1 MKQISEIK
9 ESVARRG
16 KEYGADRIYLFG
28 SYARGDANENSDV
41 DLRID
46 RGQIKGGFALAGP
59 LLALESDLGMH
70 VDLVTTGSL
79 NKDFLDSIKA
89 EERLSYER
97 Q

>member
-46 RGQIKGGFALAGP
+46 RGQIKGGFALAGL

>member
-9 ESVARRG
+9 ASVVKRG
-16 KEYGADRIYLFG
+16 EEFGADRIYLFG
-28 SYARGDANENSDV
+28 SYARGDANENSDI

-46 RGQIKGGFALAGP
+46 RGKIKGGFALAGL

-70 VDLVTTGSL
+70 VDLVTTGRLDKEFL
-79 NKDFLDSIKA
+79 NSIKE
-89 EERLSYER
+89 EERLLYER